1 MSELDDLEE
10 TLMFQERRAENAR
23 DAAYLR
29 RGRQKL
35 KSIRERKAMKE
46 RASNA
51 RADAIFARVILA
63 EIRSKP

>member
-51 RADAIFARVILA
+51 RADAIFARVKA
-63 EIRSKP
+63 EIAAGKP